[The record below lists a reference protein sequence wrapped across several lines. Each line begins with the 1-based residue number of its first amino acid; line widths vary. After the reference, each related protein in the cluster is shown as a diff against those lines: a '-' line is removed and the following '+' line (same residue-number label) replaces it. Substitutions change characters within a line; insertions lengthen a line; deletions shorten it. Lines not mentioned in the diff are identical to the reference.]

1 MYNLTCF
8 MTYVNILVV
17 RNKNTLRTNKLV
29 ILKINK
35 NTQPQPKISGSY
47 KKNSVYFRT
56 KHKKVRVIFS
66 NKYQKFSL
74 NKKTSVGIIEMSC
87 F

>member
-47 KKNSVYFRT
+47 KKNSVYS
-56 KHKKVRVIFS
+56 KLKKMNLR
-66 NKYQKFSL
+66 NPQ
-74 NKKTSVGIIEMSC
+74 
-87 F
+87 